1 MTRQEPLFLVWLF
14 YARIKEE
21 KMVIRNYKYS
31 PEDVDCR
38 YCTESEDGC
47 CKLHS
52 CPWLKERIE
61 AGVVSYHEAVKESFS
76 EQSPLSRRINIVFSF
91 FDKSFWKDNDHY
103 QRFREADAALG
114 FYKRRNTSEY
124 YAALFLISA
133 DRDLLRRTMNCITKN
148 GIDFSHANLHDI
160 SPENYALYK
169 IAKGLYTESAE
180 VSLDELA
187 DPELVS
193 SESFYLV
200 INAMLISRYGLS
212 ALSLK
217 SEDSRSGSI

>member
-1 MTRQEPLFLVWLF
+1 MH
-14 YARIKEE
+14 
-21 KMVIRNYKYS
+21 IRDYKYTA
-31 PEDVDCR
+31 EDVDCQ

-47 CKLHS
+47 CRLQR

-76 EQSPLSRRINIVFSF
+76 EESPLSKRINIVFSF
-91 FDKSFWKDNDHY
+91 FDKSFWKDENHY

-124 YAALFLISA
+124 YAALFLITS
-133 DRDLLRRTMNCITKN
+133 DKDLLRRTLNCVTKK
-148 GIDFSHANLHDI
+148 GIDFSRANLHNI

-169 IAKGLYTESAE
+169 ISKGLYTESAE

-187 DPELVS
+187 DPELIS
-193 SESFYLV
+193 SEAFYLV
-200 INAMLISRYGLS
+200 INAMLVSRYGLS

-217 SEDSRSGSI
+217 SEDGRSGSF

>member
-1 MTRQEPLFLVWLF
+1 MVQRKNQYQFFERGSVPQKVIDFCRTSTIPL
-14 YARIKEE
+14 YHAKSNR
-21 KMVIRNYKYS
+21 
-31 PEDVDCR
+31 
-38 YCTESEDGC
+38 
-47 CKLHS
+47 
-52 CPWLKERIE
+52 
-61 AGVVSYHEAVKESFS
+61 SYFIDRGADLAWV
-76 EQSPLSRRINIVFSF
+76 F

-103 QRFREADAALG
+103 PRFREADAALG

-217 SEDSRSGSI
+217 SEDGRSGSI

>member
-1 MTRQEPLFLVWLF
+1 
-14 YARIKEE
+14 
-21 KMVIRNYKYS
+21 MVIRNYKYS

-47 CKLHS
+47 CKLRS

-76 EQSPLSRRINIVFSF
+76 EQSPLSKRINIVFSF

-217 SEDSRSGSI
+217 SEDELL

>member
-1 MTRQEPLFLVWLF
+1 MH
-14 YARIKEE
+14 
-21 KMVIRNYKYS
+21 IRDYKYTA
-31 PEDVDCR
+31 EDVDCQ

-47 CKLHS
+47 CRLQR

-76 EQSPLSRRINIVFSF
+76 EESPLSKRINIVFSF
-91 FDKSFWKDNDHY
+91 FDKSFWKDENHY

-124 YAALFLISA
+124 YAALFLITS
-133 DRDLLRRTMNCITKN
+133 DKDLLRRTLNCVTKK
-148 GIDFSHANLHDI
+148 GIDFSRANLHNI

-169 IAKGLYTESAE
+169 ISKGLYTESAE

-187 DPELVS
+187 DPDLIS
-193 SESFYLV
+193 SEAFYLV
-200 INAMLISRYGLS
+200 INAMLVSRYGLS
-212 ALSLK
+212 ALSIK
-217 SEDSRSGSI
+217 SEDGRSGSF

>member
-1 MTRQEPLFLVWLF
+1 MH
-14 YARIKEE
+14 
-21 KMVIRNYKYS
+21 IRDYKYTA
-31 PEDVDCR
+31 EDVDCQ

-47 CKLHS
+47 CRLQR

-76 EQSPLSRRINIVFSF
+76 EESPLSKRINIVFSF
-91 FDKSFWKDNDHY
+91 FDKSFWKDENHY

-124 YAALFLISA
+124 YAALFLITS
-133 DRDLLRRTMNCITKN
+133 DKDLLRRTLNCVTKK
-148 GIDFSHANLHDI
+148 GIDFSRANLHNI

-169 IAKGLYTESAE
+169 ISKGLYTESAE

-187 DPELVS
+187 DPELIS
-193 SESFYLV
+193 SEAFYLV
-200 INAMLISRYGLS
+200 INAMLVSRYGLS

-217 SEDSRSGSI
+217 SEDGRSGSL

>member
-1 MTRQEPLFLVWLF
+1 MH
-14 YARIKEE
+14 
-21 KMVIRNYKYS
+21 IRDYKYTA
-31 PEDVDCR
+31 EDVDCQ

-47 CKLHS
+47 CRLQR

-76 EQSPLSRRINIVFSF
+76 EESPLSKRINIVFSF
-91 FDKSFWKDNDHY
+91 FDKSFWKDENHY

-124 YAALFLISA
+124 YAALFLITS
-133 DRDLLRRTMNCITKN
+133 DKDLLRRTLNCVTKK
-148 GIDFSHANLHDI
+148 GINFSRANLHNI

-169 IAKGLYTESAE
+169 ISKGLYTESAE

-187 DPELVS
+187 DPELIS
-193 SESFYLV
+193 SEAFYLV
-200 INAMLISRYGLS
+200 INAMLVSRYGLS

-217 SEDSRSGSI
+217 SEDGRSGSF

>member
-1 MTRQEPLFLVWLF
+1 MH
-14 YARIKEE
+14 
-21 KMVIRNYKYS
+21 IRDYKYTA
-31 PEDVDCR
+31 EDVDCQ

-47 CKLHS
+47 CKLQR

-76 EQSPLSRRINIVFSF
+76 EESPLSKRINIVFSF
-91 FDKSFWKDNDHY
+91 FDKSFWKDENHY

-124 YAALFLISA
+124 YAALFLITS
-133 DRDLLRRTMNCITKN
+133 DKDLLRRTLNCVTKK
-148 GIDFSHANLHDI
+148 GIDFSRANLHNI

-169 IAKGLYTESAE
+169 ISKGLYTESAE

-187 DPELVS
+187 DPELIS
-193 SESFYLV
+193 SEAFYLV
-200 INAMLISRYGLS
+200 INAMLVSRYGLS

-217 SEDSRSGSI
+217 SEDGRSGSF